1 VAAHPRQRRLRR
13 PPDRGDPGPPL
24 PRHEGDL
31 LQRRQRLPGGR
42 RRRSADRLRH
52 GRRLRLRPLPRRGQG
67 PRLRRR
73 RRHQRRRVQRLL
85 LARAAGDG
93 RHGPRPRLPRR
104 PRRSGGLRGGP
115 PQGRPGRADRP
126 PGDPSPGLTSDRLA
140 VSRPDPA
147 VGSPGAPVGAFV
159 GLATLD
165 LVLAVEHV
173 PAPTRRSWRP
183 TSSWRPAARRPTP
196 RSPSPGPA
204 GGRASSPCW
213 AAIPWP
219 RRPHRPAGQRRGR
232 GRHRSGSRRAADRG
246 RHPRHHGVRRRAVV
260 SRTDRSTAGAPEA
273 ADLQLV
279 AELLDDARIVL
290 ADGHHVALAG
300 PLARA
305 AQARGIPVLLDAGTW
320 RPSFDELIPGADAV
334 VASAAFRPPGAGPGA
349 DGVLRAILARGARF
363 AAITAGSDP
372 IRWRDA
378 AGRTG
383 SLVIPAGEV
392 IDTLGAGDVLHGVVA
407 AFLATEPAGVST
419 TDDLVAAL
427 AEGAHVAS
435 ASCAYEGTRAWLA
448 ARSRGRARSLTG
460 QPPAASRIAPPRP
473 PRRRRGASRPARAR
487 RGRSPPTPRRG
498 WWWPRGVG
506 RRPPAGRSGRRGGS
520 GSTCR

>member
-1 VAAHPRQRRLRR
+1 MAVHDRGQLPAGHPDRAGPLAPRPLRRAPDRLLRQRQVEPPGRAVAAHPRQRRLRR

-219 RRPHRPAGQRRGR
+219 RRPSSTCRPTAW
-232 GRHRSGSRRAADRG
+232 
-246 RHPRHHGVRRRAVV
+246 PW
-260 SRTDRSTAGAPEA
+260 ST
-273 ADLQLV
+273 
-279 AELLDDARIVL
+279 
-290 ADGHHVALAG
+290 
-300 PLARA
+300 
-305 AQARGIPVLLDAGTW
+305 
-320 RPSFDELIPGADAV
+320 
-334 VASAAFRPPGAGPGA
+334 
-349 DGVLRAILARGARF
+349 
-363 AAITAGSDP
+363 P
-372 IRWRDA
+372 IR
-378 AGRTG
+378 
-383 SLVIPAGEV
+383 
-392 IDTLGAGDVLHGVVA
+392 VA
-407 AFLATEPAGVST
+407 
-419 TDDLVAAL
+419 
-427 AEGAHVAS
+427 
-435 ASCAYEGTRAWLA
+435 
-448 ARSRGRARSLTG
+448 
-460 QPPAASRIAPPRP
+460 
-473 PRRRRGASRPARAR
+473 PRRRPWPPSSSPRCPAPCR
-487 RGRSPPTPRRG
+487 RLAHRSLDG
-498 WWWPRGVG
+498 W
-506 RRPPAGRSGRRGGS
+506 RS
-520 GSTCR
+520 